1 MRLLVVSSTNEL
13 KENVCFKIDVSFTRN
28 NLVVS
33 IGCQISAAFLSEKP
47 TLLFKIPVYPV
58 DKGKKNAVKIQCHE
72 KGKIFFLKKK
82 LRGEKQRLSE
92 NWSKPPVST
101 LKPTNRNRN

>member
-33 IGCQISAAFLSEKP
+33 IGRQISAAFLSEKP

-58 DKGKKNAVKIQCHE
+58 DKNAVKIQYHE

-92 NWSKPPVST
+92 NWSKPLVST
-101 LKPTNRNRN
+101 LKPKNRNRN